1 MNIEFKRTKD
11 ILYEVSKNKKEKQLI
26 VGFAA
31 ETDNLIE
38 NAKAKLE
45 KKNLDIIIANDA
57 SNMGSSTNKVN
68 IITKD
73 SNIELQKDTKINISR
88 KIIEYIYNYYL
99 EMAK

>member
-1 MNIEFKRTKD
+1 
-11 ILYEVSKNKKEKQLI
+11 
-26 VGFAA
+26 
-31 ETDNLIE
+31 
-38 NAKAKLE
+38 
-45 KKNLDIIIANDA
+45 
-57 SNMGSSTNKVN
+57 MGSSTNKVN